1 MNPETGNAERATIII
16 SPDGAIKSIEMV
28 TEPIGRSSAELVRKL
43 KALEFVRTNPGSAC
57 PASWNGEG
65 KTLKPSISIAGKVG
79 ESLE

>member
-1 MNPETGNAERATIII
+1 
-16 SPDGAIKSIEMV
+16 V

-57 PASWNGEG
+57 PASWNAGD
-65 KTLKPSISIAGKVG
+65 KILKPGIGIAGKVG